1 MPKHSDA
8 TLSSDTL
15 KTRSYRKLDLLLIF
29 ILFYCQTNFDPS
41 GFSDDV
47 VVLCASGTAAQGNL
61 SMMLDLEAVGIYGPP
76 FIPATSLAPSALHPP
91 KQQPL
96 LTKANNNKA
105 QPGTATNQ
113 LFIYFL
119 LA

>member
-1 MPKHSDA
+1 M
-8 TLSSDTL
+8 
-15 KTRSYRKLDLLLIF
+15 
-29 ILFYCQTNFDPS
+29 
-41 GFSDDV
+41 

-105 QPGTATNQ
+105 QPGIATA
-113 LFIYFL
+113 FYFL
-119 LA
+119 LLT